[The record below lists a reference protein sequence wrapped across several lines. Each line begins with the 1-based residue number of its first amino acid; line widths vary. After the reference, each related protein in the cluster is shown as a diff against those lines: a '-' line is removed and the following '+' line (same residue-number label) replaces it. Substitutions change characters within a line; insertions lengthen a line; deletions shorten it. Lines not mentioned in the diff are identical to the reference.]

1 MTWTT
6 GGEYY
11 RNQIEADSYK
21 NMFMLDSK
29 LTFNITKRLEL
40 SASLTNILNRKEY
53 SYTSFGTLSQYER
66 SSRLRGREFM
76 ISVYLKK

>member
-11 RNQIEADSYK
+11 RNQIEADNYK

-53 SYTSFGTLSQYER
+53 SYTSVFPGLCRNMNVRAVCADANS
-66 SSRLRGREFM
+66 
-76 ISVYLKK
+76 